1 LFLSSSSGFT
11 ALRKPKRYTAAKE
24 KESLQFC
31 KLTSQI
37 NICFYK
43 SSVMKKISLLFIAAY
58 TLCCNN
64 ITAQQ
69 LPPEIPLYP
78 NEIPN
83 NIPGE
88 NKEKSVSD
96 GILRISNVRI
106 PTLRVFLPPKEKANG
121 TAVVICPG
129 GGYRIV
135 AIGHE
140 GYDVAKKFNEAGV
153 AAVVLKY
160 RLPDSAISPQPE
172 IAPLQDAQQAI
183 LTVRQNAQKWNIDP
197 NRVGIM
203 GFSAGGHL
211 ASTAGTHFKKILVGY
226 SGNLSA
232 RPDFMILGYPVI
244 SADTSISHRGSFNNL
259 LGKNPSAEKL
269 KEYSNELQVT
279 PETPPHFLFI
289 HQMTAPLNL
298 ITASV
303 FTWPFYKIK

>member
-1 LFLSSSSGFT
+1 
-11 ALRKPKRYTAAKE
+11 
-24 KESLQFC
+24 
-31 KLTSQI
+31 
-37 NICFYK
+37 
-43 SSVMKKISLLFIAAY
+43 
-58 TLCCNN
+58 
-64 ITAQQ
+64 
-69 LPPEIPLYP
+69 PEIPLYP

-183 LTVRQNAQKWNIDP
+183 LTVRQNSQKWNIDP

-211 ASTAGTHFKKILVGY
+211 ASTAGTHFKKILVDY

-244 SADTSISHRGSFNNL
+244 SADTSISHRGSFNSL

-279 PETPPHFLFI
+279 AETPPAFLVHSSDDGGVKPDNSI
-289 HQMTAPLNL
+289 R
-298 ITASV
+298 
-303 FTWPFYKIK
+303 FYLALLKNKVAAELHLYEKGGHGYGMNNPTTNDKWMERCFNWMQNHGWLKK

>member
-1 LFLSSSSGFT
+1 
-11 ALRKPKRYTAAKE
+11 
-24 KESLQFC
+24 
-31 KLTSQI
+31 
-37 NICFYK
+37 
-43 SSVMKKISLLFIAAY
+43 MKKAIVLFIAVY
-58 TLCCNN
+58 TLYCND

-183 LTVRQNAQKWNIDP
+183 LTVRQNSQKWNIDP

-211 ASTAGTHFKKILVGY
+211 ASTAGTHFKKILVDY
-226 SGNLSA
+226 SGNFSA
-232 RPDFMILGYPVI
+232 RPDFIILGYPVI
-244 SADTSISHRGSFNNL
+244 SADTSISHRGSFNSL

-279 PETPPHFLFI
+279 AETPPAFLVHSSDDGGVKPDNSI
-289 HQMTAPLNL
+289 R
-298 ITASV
+298 
-303 FTWPFYKIK
+303 FYLALLKNKVAAELHLYEKGGHGYGMNNPTTNDKWMERCFNWMQNHGWLKK